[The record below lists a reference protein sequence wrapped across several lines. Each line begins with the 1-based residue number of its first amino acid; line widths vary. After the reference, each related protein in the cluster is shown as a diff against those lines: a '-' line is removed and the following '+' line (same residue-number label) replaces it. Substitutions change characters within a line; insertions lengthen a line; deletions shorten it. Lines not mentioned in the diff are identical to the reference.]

1 MADPSTPDALEWLN
15 RVWGFIVGVAGT
27 IIGMGSW
34 VSSKMGR
41 METRMDTMQKEFTE
55 RNHLAATNIVQLQA
69 YHESNIQRLAAI
81 EMTTRGIDE
90 KLDELLQTMAS
101 KRRDRS

>member
-1 MADPSTPDALEWLN
+1 
-15 RVWGFIVGVAGT
+15 
-27 IIGMGSW
+27 
-34 VSSKMGR
+34 
-41 METRMDTMQKEFTE
+41 
-55 RNHLAATNIVQLQA
+55 VQLQA